1 MHNCVS
7 PFSIFNH
14 HHFLNHSTL
23 IPHPSSLIPHPSSLF
38 SLQPILH
45 HIPLIQLLVFVGKAD
60 DAATDH
66 HQ

>member
-14 HHFLNHSTL
+14 HHFFNHSTL
-23 IPHPSSLIPHPSSLF
+23 IPLPSSLF

-60 DAATDH
+60 NAATDH